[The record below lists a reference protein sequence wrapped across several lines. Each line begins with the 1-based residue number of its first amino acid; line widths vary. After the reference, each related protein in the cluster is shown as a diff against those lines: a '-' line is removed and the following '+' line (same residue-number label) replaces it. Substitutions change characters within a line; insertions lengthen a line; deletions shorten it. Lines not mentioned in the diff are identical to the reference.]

1 MLELIKQCE
10 TLTGQIIRYEESG
23 DYSHIEI
30 KDAQL
35 MGILATSIDIKNIT
49 FIRCD
54 LTGSKFDSS
63 QFNGVTFEDCN
74 LTNCDFTDVIFGD
87 YNSFN
92 KSHGSNITF
101 IRASIL
107 NQLYME
113 RVAFDTCFFNELKCE
128 GGWLEANYSSITNSN
143 FMDSV
148 NLQGNFKYTN
158 FEGSDFSHLDLGEFI
173 SGAYQI
179 NMSRTILGGSWLSS
193 TSPKSIRS
201 LHMALMV
208 GCNLRYVNL
217 KSVDLSY
224 ANMSNAIITNCSFED
239 CVFDHVLMNNSSVK
253 DTRFQ
258 YGCITCCDLR
268 NSELIDVNLHNV
280 DMDLTNMVNCK
291 VDDVKVMN
299 CRMDCTMMHEA
310 TFRALMITHTG
321 NDTVCVICTDTN
333 MVANINTL
341 THKLSVKP
349 ISDIPLMKQVKLC
362 YTTESVILHLLTV
375 GVN

>member
-1 MLELIKQCE
+1 MRELIKQCE
-10 TLTGQIIRYEESG
+10 TLTGQIIRYEESD
-23 DYSHIEI
+23 DYSYIEI

-35 MGILATSIDIKNIT
+35 MGILATSTDIKNIA

-54 LTGSKFDSS
+54 LTGSKFNSS
-63 QFNGVTFEDCN
+63 KFTGVIFEDCN
-74 LTNCDFTDVIFGD
+74 LTNCDFTDAIFGD

-92 KSHGSNITF
+92 KSHGSNISF

-113 RVAFDTCFFNELKCE
+113 LVVFDTCFFNELKCE
-128 GGWLEANYSSITNSN
+128 GGWLEANYSSITNSK

-148 NLQGNFKYTN
+148 NLQGIFKYTN

-179 NMSRTILGGSWLSS
+179 NMRRTILEGSWLSI

-201 LHMALMV
+201 LNMALMV
-208 GCNLRYVNL
+208 GCNLRYANM

-224 ANMSNAIITNCSFED
+224 TNMSNAIITNCSFED
-239 CVFDHVLMNNSSVK
+239 CVFDHSLMNDSNIENV
-253 DTRFQ
+253 RFQ
-258 YGCITCCDLR
+258 YGCITHCDLR
-268 NSELIDVNLHNV
+268 NTGLFNINLHNV
-280 DMDLTNMVNCK
+280 NMDLTNMVNCK
-291 VDDVKVMN
+291 INDVKIIN
-299 CRMDCTMMHEA
+299 CSMDYTMMHEA
-310 TFRALMITHTG
+310 TFRALTITHTG
-321 NDTVCVICTDTN
+321 ADTVRVICTDTN
-333 MVANINTL
+333 MVANISTL

-349 ISDIPLMKQVKLC
+349 ISDYPLVKQIGLRYATK
-362 YTTESVILHLLTV
+362 